1 MKLTAPL
8 ALLLSLGGWVF
19 LVLVFVN
26 LLSGHLDDRTCGTEC
41 VRNYFFGATGLGAAG
56 VLLALA
62 SLFKP
67 GNRWICAAAVVSALP
82 LAGIIAGI
90 YLIGNFG
97 HLLH

>member
-8 ALLLSLGGWVF
+8 ALLLSLGGWVLLVMVF
-19 LVLVFVN
+19 LN

-41 VRNYFFGATGLGAAG
+41 VRNYFFAAAGLGAAG
-56 VLLALA
+56 ALA
-62 SLFKP
+62 AFISLFSES
-67 GNRWICAAAVVSALP
+67 RWLSLGAIVVALP

-90 YLIGNFG
+90 ILIGNFG